1 MAELDKALGTTTNS
15 TDLLTRA
22 GQAKTLP
29 EVQKIR
35 TEGGKDVLGAI
46 QKEKEAAVKF
56 AEEKPKIEGEYAQ
69 KEAKRYEELDL
80 ARKQAL
86 KEAPLPEFKPNEDT
100 LVGMATLGSLTA
112 LIGQVIGNI
121 GGRQS
126 GVGAIESMT
135 GMMQGYQQGKKDLF
149 KMQQV
154 EFEKNFQAMKA
165 KQEQIQKEF
174 EAAVKKMPYD
184 LATARQDMQV
194 ALAKANSPLL
204 NATYEK
210 QGAMATMDLIKQS
223 GEDVRHAEK
232 MAQDLKIHQAKATKI
247 ADLPKDKD
255 TNNQYLGRKSI
266 INNINDIESL
276 LTNPKY
282 ASLIGPETKFTPAIL
297 QNLRDG
303 FPELSSKL
311 ARVTAINF
319 QLGGKNLTA
328 NEIKV
333 LEPLYGW
340 QGLTVKALKERL
352 NQVKEDFKD
361 SNTYLEMRYPGL
373 KEVGALIDQY
383 YVTKGKAP
391 ESTSD
396 IGLDGSKVATQ
407 ADIATTAARN
417 GITQQQAKDR
427 LKSLGWIIEGE
438 Q

>member
-1 MAELDKALGTTTNS
+1 MAELEKALGTTTKS

-22 GQAKTLP
+22 GQAKTIP
-29 EVQKIR
+29 QVQEIR
-35 TEGGKDVLGAI
+35 TEAGKDVLGAI
-46 QKEKEAAVKF
+46 QKEKEAAVKL
-56 AEEKPKIEGEYAQ
+56 AEEKPRIEGEFAQ

-86 KEAPLPEFKPNEDT
+86 QEAPLPEFKPNEDT

-112 LIGQVIGNI
+112 LIGQVIGGI

-210 QGAMATMDLIKQS
+210 QGAMATLDLIKQS

-232 MAQDLKIHQAKATKI
+232 MAQDLRIAQTRATKI

-255 TNNQYLGRKSI
+255 TNNQYLARKSV
-266 INNINDIESL
+266 INNINDIQSL
-276 LTNPKY
+276 LSNPKY
-282 ASLIGPETKFTPAIL
+282 ARLIGPETKFTPDLIN
-297 QNLRDG
+297 NLRDN
-303 FPELSSKL
+303 FPELASKL
-311 ARVTAINF
+311 ARIQAINF
-319 QLGGKNLTA
+319 ELGGKNLTK
-328 NEIKV
+328 NEITV

-340 QGLTVKALKERL
+340 RGLTPRALQERL
-352 NQVKEDFKD
+352 IQVKEDFQDK
-361 SNTYLEMRYPGL
+361 NTYLEMRYPGL
-373 KEVGALIDQY
+373 KEVGTLIDQH

-391 ESTSD
+391 GSTSD
-396 IGLDGSKVATQ
+396 IGLDGSKIATQ
-407 ADIATTAARN
+407 ADIAKTAANN
-417 GITQQQAKDR
+417 GITQQEAKDR
-427 LKSLGWIIEGE
+427 LRALGWTIEGE

>member
-1 MAELDKALGTTTNS
+1 MAELDKALGTTTKS

-29 EVQKIR
+29 EIQKVR
-35 TEGGKDVLGAI
+35 TEGGGEVLKSIEAERQAAI
-46 QKEKEAAVKF
+46 QK
-56 AEEKPKIEGEYAQ
+56 AEQEPKIRGEFAQ
-69 KEAKRYEELDL
+69 KEAKRYEELDT

-86 KEAPLPEFKPNEDT
+86 AEAPLPEFKPNEDT

-112 LIGQVIGNI
+112 LIGQVIGGI

-154 EFEKNFQAMKA
+154 EFEKNFAAMKA

-184 LATARQDMQV
+184 LASARQDMEV

-204 NATYEK
+204 NATYQK
-210 QGAMATMDLIKQS
+210 QGAIATMDIIKQS

-232 MAQDLKIHQAKATKI
+232 MAQDLKIAQSKATKI

-255 TNNQYLGRKSI
+255 TNNQYLARKSV
-266 INNINDIESL
+266 INNINDIQSL
-276 LTNPKY
+276 LTNPRY
-282 ASLIGPETKFTPAIL
+282 ASLIGPETKFTPDIIN
-297 QNLRDG
+297 NLRTN

-311 ARVTAINF
+311 ARIQAIEF
-319 QLGGKNLTA
+319 ELGGKNLTK
-328 NEIKV
+328 NEIKI

-340 QGLTVKALKERL
+340 KGLTVTALQERL
-352 NQVKEDFKD
+352 RQVKEDFQDK
-361 SNTYLEMRYPGL
+361 NTYLEMRYPGF
-373 KEVGALIDQY
+373 KEVGSLIDQH

-391 ESTSD
+391 TSTSD
-396 IGLDGSKVATQ
+396 IGLDGSKVATK

-417 GITQQQAKDR
+417 GITEQQAKDR
-427 LKSLGWIIEGE
+427 LKALGWTIEGE

>member
-1 MAELDKALGTTTNS
+1 MAELEKALGTTTKS

-22 GQAKTLP
+22 GQAKTIP
-29 EVQKIR
+29 QVQEIR
-35 TEGGKDVLGAI
+35 TEAGKDVLGAI
-46 QKEKEAAVKF
+46 QKEKEAAVKL
-56 AEEKPKIEGEYAQ
+56 AEEKPRIEGEFAQ

-86 KEAPLPEFKPNEDT
+86 QEAPLPEFKPNEDT

-112 LIGQVIGNI
+112 LIGQVIGGI

-210 QGAMATMDLIKQS
+210 QGAMATLDLIKQS

-232 MAQDLKIHQAKATKI
+232 MANDLNIQKMKATKI

-255 TNNQYLGRKSI
+255 TNNAYLGRKTV

-276 LTNPKY
+276 LNNPKY
-282 ASLIGPETKFTPAIL
+282 ARLIGPETKFTPAIL

-311 ARVTAINF
+311 ARITAINF
-319 QLGGKNLTA
+319 QLGGKNLTK
-328 NEIKV
+328 NEIQV

-340 QGLTVKALKERL
+340 QGLTVKALKERI
-352 NQVKEDFKD
+352 NQVKEDFQD
-361 SNTYLEMRYPGL
+361 SNRQLEMRYPGL

-391 ESTSD
+391 TSTSD
-396 IGLDGSKVATQ
+396 IGLDGSKIATQ
-407 ADIATTAARN
+407 ADIAKTAANN
-417 GITQQQAKDR
+417 GITRQEAKDR
-427 LKSLGWIIEGE
+427 LRALGWTIEGE